1 MITQTA
7 VVGSATGL
15 HARPAALFVKAATSA
30 PVKVRISVDGKKPV
44 NAASMLGV
52 LSLGAVRGTVVT
64 LETDDDSPDA
74 EATIV
79 TLVDLLT
86 RDLDAEEENPKEEN
100 ADG

>member
-15 HARPAALFVKAATSA
+15 HARPAALFVKAATTA
-30 PVKVRISVDGKKPV
+30 PVKVRISVDGKKAV

-52 LSLGAVRGTVVT
+52 LSLGAVRGTTVT

-74 EATIV
+74 EATIAS
-79 TLVDLLT
+79 LVDLLT
-86 RDLDAEEENPKEEN
+86 RDLDATEQGD
-100 ADG
+100 DG

>member
-7 VVGSATGL
+7 VIGSSSGL
-15 HARPAALFVKAATSA
+15 HARPAALFVKAATAA

-64 LETDDDSPDA
+64 LETDDDTPDA
-74 EATIV
+74 LATIDS
-79 TLVDLLT
+79 LIALLG
-86 RDLDAEEENPKEEN
+86 RDLDADPSD
-100 ADG
+100 DG

>member
-15 HARPAALFVKAATSA
+15 HARPAALFVKAATTA

-52 LSLGAVRGTVVT
+52 LSLGAGRGTVVT
-64 LETDDDSPDA
+64 LETDDDSSEA

-79 TLVDLLT
+79 SLIDLLT
-86 RDLDAEEENPKEEN
+86 RDLDAEEDSPKEESAN
-100 ADG
+100 G

>member
-79 TLVDLLT
+79 SLVDMLT
-86 RDLDAEEENPKEEN
+86 RDLDAEEESSKEEN

>member
-15 HARPAALFVKAATSA
+15 HARPAALFVKAATIA
-30 PVKVRISVDGKKPV
+30 AVKVRISVDGKKPV

-64 LETDDDSPDA
+64 LETDDDSSDA

-79 TLVDLLT
+79 SLVDLLT
-86 RDLDAEEENPKEEN
+86 RDLDAEEEGPKEES

>member
-15 HARPAALFVKAATSA
+15 HARPAALFVRAATTA

-52 LSLGAVRGTVVT
+52 LSLGALQGTVVT
-64 LETDDDSPDA
+64 LETDDDTADGQ
-74 EATIV
+74 ATIV
-79 TLVDLLT
+79 SLVDLLS
-86 RDLDAEEENPKEEN
+86 RDLDAEE
-100 ADG
+100 ADPDNDGSNR

>member
-15 HARPAALFVKAATSA
+15 HARPAALFVKAATTA

-74 EATIV
+74 QATIV
-79 TLVDLLT
+79 SLVDLLSQ
-86 RDLDAEEENPKEEN
+86 DLDAEENPE
-100 ADG
+100 DGHTGG

>member
-15 HARPAALFVKAATSA
+15 HARPAALFVKAATTA

-64 LETDDDSPDA
+64 LETDEDSSDA
-74 EATIV
+74 QATIV
-79 TLVDLLT
+79 SLIDLLT
-86 RDLDAEEENPKEEN
+86 RDLDAEEDSPKEET

>member
-15 HARPAALFVKAATSA
+15 HARPAALFVKAATTA

-52 LSLGAVRGTVVT
+52 LSLGAVHGTIVT
-64 LETDDDSPDA
+64 LETDDDTPDA
-74 EATIV
+74 QATIV
-79 TLVDLLT
+79 TLIDLLS
-86 RDLDAEEENPKEEN
+86 RDLDAEEHGPEEVST
-100 ADG
+100 GG

>member
-15 HARPAALFVKAATSA
+15 HARPAALFVKAATTA

-64 LETDDDSPDA
+64 LETDDDSADA
-74 EATIV
+74 QATIV
-79 TLVDLLT
+79 SLVDLLT
-86 RDLDAEEENPKEEN
+86 QDLDAEEESPTEEGS
-100 ADG
+100 DG

>member
-7 VVGSATGL
+7 VVGSSTGL
-15 HARPAALFVKAATSA
+15 HARPAALFVKAATTA

-64 LETDDDSPDA
+64 LETDDDGPDGQ
-74 EATIV
+74 ATIGS
-79 TLVDLLT
+79 LVDLLT
-86 RDLDAEEENPKEEN
+86 QDLDAEDPATEVQGT
-100 ADG
+100 DG

>member
-15 HARPAALFVKAATSA
+15 HARPAALFVKAATTA
-30 PVKVRISVDGKKPV
+30 PIKVRISVDGKKPV

-64 LETDDDSPDA
+64 LETDDDSADGR
-74 EATIV
+74 ATIDS
-79 TLVDLLT
+79 LIDLLSQ
-86 RDLDAEEENPKEEN
+86 DLDAEEPST
-100 ADG
+100 DG

>member
-79 TLVDLLT
+79 SLVDLLT
-86 RDLDAEEENPKEEN
+86 QDLDAEEPNPEQEST
-100 ADG
+100 DG

>member
-15 HARPAALFVKAATSA
+15 HARPAALFVKAATTA

-52 LSLGAVRGTVVT
+52 LSLGAVHGTTVT
-64 LETDDDSPDA
+64 LETDDESADG
-74 EATIV
+74 EAAIAA
-79 TLVDLLT
+79 LVDLLT
-86 RDLDAEEENPKEEN
+86 RDLDAQEQGPESDST
-100 ADG
+100 DG

>member
-64 LETDDDSPDA
+64 LETDDESPDA

-79 TLVDLLT
+79 SLVDLLT
-86 RDLDAEEENPKEEN
+86 RDLDAEEEGPKEEN